1 MFNALIQIIL
11 GSDRS
16 LRIGKMMCALAKK
29 SSKSIHSEGEEPCQL
44 VSYLTNRT
52 PAAVDNSRVGP
63 RKLCKAGF
71 SGCGWSYAICAE
83 DTEV

>member
-1 MFNALIQIIL
+1 
-11 GSDRS
+11 
-16 LRIGKMMCALAKK
+16 MCLSVCAKK
-29 SSKSIHSEGEEPCQL
+29 HLKSIHSEGEEPCRV

-71 SGCGWSYAICAE
+71 SGWSYAICAE